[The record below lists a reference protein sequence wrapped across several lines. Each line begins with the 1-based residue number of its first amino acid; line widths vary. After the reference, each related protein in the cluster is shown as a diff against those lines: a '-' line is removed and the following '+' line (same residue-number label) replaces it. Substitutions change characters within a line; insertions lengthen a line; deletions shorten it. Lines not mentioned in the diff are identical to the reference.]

1 MMLPAACAT
10 RSASPGRE
18 PAGIEFDGVALLAY
32 ANSTPIGP
40 ADIVCSGSIVG
51 DLVITAA
58 HCVRDARRLRFAADP
73 VDLCDAMP
81 EMGTPLTQPWQLPAT
96 TADIAIARI
105 PASHANPLRAT
116 AGRSAGWSLTGWG
129 SRPGAPTRCTS
140 RTLML
145 EPATGCQAD
154 AWSVCA
160 TGSTENT
167 CSGDSGAG
175 VVDSAGRLIAVTSS
189 GVSCDAGAAG
199 SYTRLD
205 ALRSWLQKQG
215 LTVGS

>member
-1 MMLPAACAT
+1 
-10 RSASPGRE
+10 
-18 PAGIEFDGVALLAY
+18 
-32 ANSTPIGP
+32 
-40 ADIVCSGSIVG
+40 
-51 DLVITAA
+51 
-58 HCVRDARRLRFAADP
+58 
-73 VDLCDAMP
+73 
-81 EMGTPLTQPWQLPAT
+81 
-96 TADIAIARI
+96 
-105 PASHANPLRAT
+105 
-116 AGRSAGWSLTGWG
+116 
-129 SRPGAPTRCTS
+129 
-140 RTLML
+140 ML